1 MKKNIIY
8 LAALAMLT
16 VACSNE
22 DDTILPG
29 SETGSTD
36 EVKMITE
43 TITATNGDAAGSA
56 STRAEVA
63 DNAMFTWSAND
74 HVAAHL
80 STGEYTVGN
89 TGSGGSNS
97 AEFSVSYPE
106 GASRDAF
113 AVFPS
118 TIVIRNA
125 ANYGQS
131 GASLDVTLP
140 KKYDVTEVKDHITPC
155 PMIADNTGSFW
166 TFKQLCGLL
175 RLTITN
181 IPSGTDYLKLDFN
194 GRKVSGDFSIASP
207 VTPGTSTIQSV
218 AGTKG
223 TDDYIMITGLG
234 DVTSYTVNIPLP
246 TGTAYSGLIVSAW
259 DDNNTTDNLSDDK
272 PLKAQVTPF
281 SYNATRAKGK
291 KVTSALSLGV
301 FSIASG
307 KYAVF
312 APGNLQYNKSTG
324 TWSFMDNQ
332 YDMAETANQ
341 NVGTDYASQNI
352 VSLFG
357 WGTKTKPYNT
367 TTVNNYD
374 QSASYDVDY
383 SWNEWGDNVI
393 GGYAAGTWRTLTGGS
408 GAEWAYLLNT
418 DGSSGRS
425 DSYRFQR
432 ATVTAS
438 DGTTTIAGL
447 LIFPDGY
454 TTQVTGDNTGL
465 NQTGDGYPFT
475 QKTYSNAEW
484 LTLESNGVVFL
495 PAAGYRNGTTVSDVG
510 SYGYYWSS
518 TISENTSAA
527 IYVSFSST
535 TLAAAS
541 AIYRDNGCSVRL
553 VHPVE

>member
-36 EVKMITE
+36 EVRMITE

-63 DNAMFTWSAND
+63 DNAMFTWSASD

-80 STGEYTVGN
+80 SNGEYTVGN

-118 TIVIRNA
+118 SIVNLNA
-125 ANYGQS
+125 TNYGQS
-131 GASLDVTLP
+131 GKSLDVTLP
-140 KKYDVTEVKDHITPC
+140 KEYDVTEVMDHITPC
-155 PMIADNTGSFW
+155 PMIADNTGSSW

-234 DVTSYTVNIPLP
+234 DETSCTVNIPLP

-259 DDNNTTDNLSDDK
+259 DDNGTTEDLSDDK
-272 PLKAQVTPF
+272 PLKAQATPF
-281 SYNATRAKGK
+281 TYTASRAKGK
-291 KVTSALSLGV
+291 KLTSALNPL

-324 TWSFMDNQ
+324 IWSFMDNQ
-332 YDMAETANQ
+332 YDMAETASQ

-357 WGTKTKPYNT
+357 WGTQTTPYNT
-367 TTVNNYD
+367 STTHT
-374 QSASYDVDY
+374 DY

-393 GGYAAGTWRTLTGGS
+393 DGYAAGTWRTLTGGGS
-408 GAEWAYLLNT
+408 GEWKYLLESRT
-418 DGSSGRS
+418 ATTK
-425 DSYRFQR
+425 YCK
-432 ATVTAS
+432 ATVNS
-438 DGTTTIAGL
+438 VSGL
-447 LIFPDGY
+447 VIFPDSY
-454 TTQVTGDNTGL
+454 THPTGVTAVASANDTDAAYTSNSWSDDNWTAMEAAG
-465 NQTGDGYPFT
+465 
-475 QKTYSNAEW
+475 A
-484 LTLESNGVVFL
+484 VFL
-495 PAAGYRNGTTVSDVG
+495 PAAGYRSGTTVTSDVG
-510 SYGYYWSS
+510 TYAYYWSS
-518 TISENTSAA
+518 TIGDNGVAKC
-527 IYVSFSST
+527 VNFSSI
-535 TLAAAS
+535 TLS
-541 AIYRDNGCSVRL
+541 AESAFYRGNGCSVRL

>member
-8 LAALAMLT
+8 MAALAVLT
-16 VACSNE
+16 AACSNE
-22 DDTILPG
+22 DDNILPG

-36 EVKMITE
+36 EVRMITE

-56 STRAEVA
+56 STRAAVGA
-63 DNAMFTWSAND
+63 DAKFTWSAGD
-74 HVAAHL
+74 QVAVHV
-80 STGEYTVGN
+80 SDGKYYT
-89 TGSGGSNS
+89 TTALAEGGSNS

-118 TIVIRNA
+118 SIVILNA

-140 KKYDVTEVKDHITPC
+140 KEYDVTEVKDHITPC
-155 PMIADNTGSFW
+155 PMIADNTGSSW

-246 TGTAYSGLIVSAW
+246 TGTAYSDLTVSAW
-259 DDNNTTDNLSDDK
+259 NSSNV

-281 SYNATRAKGK
+281 SYTASRAKGK

-301 FSIASG
+301 FSIAYG

-312 APGNLQYNKSTG
+312 SPGNLQYKASSNE
-324 TWSFMDNQ
+324 WRFAEHQ
-332 YDMAETANQ
+332 YDYIGSDN
-341 NVGTDYASQNI
+341 AS
-352 VSLFG
+352 VSSSYTGWIDLFG
-357 WGTKTKPYNT
+357 WGTSGKSFDSGYGSAYQPWSKST
-367 TTVNNYD
+367 TSSSAYGPTGTNNLTGTYANGDWGVNMG
-374 QSASYDVDY
+374 S
-383 SWNEWGDNVI
+383 G
-393 GGYAAGTWRTLTGGS
+393 WRTLTGNTSGEWNYLLKTRKVNGGTGS
-408 GAEWAYLLNT
+408 GHSYTLGKWVNNVLGVVLYPDDYTGAAYTNSANWST
-418 DGSSGRS
+418 FES
-425 DSYRFQR
+425 
-432 ATVTAS
+432 
-438 DGTTTIAGL
+438 AGC
-447 LIFPDGY
+447 
-454 TTQVTGDNTGL
+454 
-465 NQTGDGYPFT
+465 
-475 QKTYSNAEW
+475 
-484 LTLESNGVVFL
+484 VFL
-495 PAAGYRNGTTVSDVG
+495 PAAGWRSGSSVNSVG
-510 SYGYYWSS
+510 SYGAYWSS
-518 TISENTSAA
+518 TAYGTDYAYYVFFYSDSVNPTS
-527 IYVSFSST
+527 YNGRSSG
-535 TLAAAS
+535 
-541 AIYRDNGCSVRL
+541 YSVRL
-553 VHPVE
+553 VRPVE